1 MSVLFFIVIFSFLEA
16 TVSLIGGVVLLWQAQ
31 LAKKISLYLISFSA
45 GALLSVALLDLLPEA
60 IEKSGQTNEVVTIL
74 LTGFVLFFI
83 VERLLLW
90 NHGHETEEKETHAYT
105 SLVAIG
111 DTVHNFIDGIVI
123 GSTFLVDINLGII
136 TTIAVIFHEIPQE
149 VGDFSIMLHGGLSK
163 MRVFVYN
170 LISSLATVIGAISIF
185 VIGNRIESSIAFLI
199 ALVAGGLLYIAASDL
214 LPQIAKEEHFLKV
227 FIQIILLL
235 AGIGV
240 IFTVGQITN
249 V

>member
-1 MSVLFFIVIFSFLEA
+1 
-16 TVSLIGGVVLLWQAQ
+16 
-31 LAKKISLYLISFSA
+31 
-45 GALLSVALLDLLPEA
+45 
-60 IEKSGQTNEVVTIL
+60 
-74 LTGFVLFFI
+74 
-83 VERLLLW
+83 
-90 NHGHETEEKETHAYT
+90 
-105 SLVAIG
+105 
-111 DTVHNFIDGIVI
+111 
-123 GSTFLVDINLGII
+123 
-136 TTIAVIFHEIPQE
+136 
-149 VGDFSIMLHGGLSK
+149 

-185 VIGNRIESSIAFLI
+185 VIGNRIESSIAFLT

-240 IFTVGQITN
+240 IFAVGQITN